1 VSGKLEGVELS
12 QVQSDKQFMWAWIS
26 FRWHTSFYMFYAS
39 SIQLLDTQ
47 KSGVATPK

>member
-26 FRWHTSFYMFYAS
+26 FRWHTSFYMFYAAS
-39 SIQLLDTQ
+39 LWLLDTK
-47 KSGVATPK
+47 KSGAATPK